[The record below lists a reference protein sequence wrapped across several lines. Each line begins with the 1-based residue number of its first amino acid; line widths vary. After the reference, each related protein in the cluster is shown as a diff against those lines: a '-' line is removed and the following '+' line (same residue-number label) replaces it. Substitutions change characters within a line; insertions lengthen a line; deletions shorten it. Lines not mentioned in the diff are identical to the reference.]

1 MKNMDYRKIMSRFSN
16 AQTQVNASY
25 EIIARKY
32 DLTYNALMILYI
44 IDEDKNITQKN
55 ISDILY
61 LSKSTVH
68 SILLSLK
75 KKNYVA
81 LAEGDHKKEKYIF
94 LTQEG
99 ELFFS
104 TIRKET
110 EIFEKEVLD
119 FIGEENVLLFLEQS
133 ERISNY
139 MITIAT
145 EIIVGGAQV
154 ED

>member
-1 MKNMDYRKIMSRFSN
+1 MDYRKIMSRFSN

-25 EIIARKY
+25 EIIARKF

-55 ISDILY
+55 ISDMLY

-68 SILLSLK
+68 SILLSLR
-75 KKNYVA
+75 KKNYVV
-81 LAEGDHKKEKYIF
+81 LSEGDNKKEKFIL
-94 LTQEG
+94 LTQQG

-110 EIFEKEVLD
+110 EIFEKAVLD

-139 MITIAT
+139 MITEANKINL
-145 EIIVGGAQV
+145 GGAQI
-154 ED
+154 EN

>member
-1 MKNMDYRKIMSRFSN
+1 MDYRKIMSRFSN

-25 EIIARKY
+25 EIIARKF

-55 ISDILY
+55 ISDMLY

-68 SILLSLK
+68 SILLSLR
-75 KKNYVA
+75 KKNYVV
-81 LAEGDHKKEKYIF
+81 LSEGDNKKEKFIL
-94 LTQEG
+94 LTQQG

-110 EIFEKEVLD
+110 EIFEKAGLD

-139 MITIAT
+139 MITEANKINL
-145 EIIVGGAQV
+145 GGAQI
-154 ED
+154 EN